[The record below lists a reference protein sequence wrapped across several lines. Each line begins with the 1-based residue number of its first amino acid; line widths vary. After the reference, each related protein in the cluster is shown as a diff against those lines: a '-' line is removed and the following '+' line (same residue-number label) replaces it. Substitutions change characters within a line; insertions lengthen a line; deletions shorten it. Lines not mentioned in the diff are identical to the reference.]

1 MLSQSDQLNQRL
13 SDLFV
18 LALIYLARDYDV
30 ARHGHFQAPRQY
42 DPCILE
48 DLERCGLL
56 RFSPEGSIVCLTS
69 EGCQE
74 ARGVLKFLQL
84 QLGPRVGASLR
95 DIQLA
100 TPMLLAGEA
109 AYGAGPL
116 TTTELVY
123 ALAGVAPRSGRRPP
137 DLTPNILEDPPLDY
151 NRDPYDRRAFQL
163 RVSLSLETGPGYLR
177 SGRECWR
184 TLVVPAG
191 ITFLDLHVIIQLA
204 FTWEDEQP
212 FGFLLTSKRKNLLI
226 GEREACGDVALPQT
240 GMRKIVEERASSL
253 RLNEVFPKTQNAVYR
268 YGTKTNWRHS
278 IALMSTEK
286 GLAELGPQLLDG
298 LGDAP
303 PEWVGSVGEFIE
315 FRKGL
320 YADDHALIR
329 ALSSEGERGYI
340 PFELPTARQRLAGFE
355 AARAAWQGRLGS
367 AAEEDNIPL

>member
-1 MLSQSDQLNQRL
+1 MLKQLNQTL
-13 SDLFV
+13 SDLFILV
-18 LALIYLARDYDV
+18 LIYLARDYDAERRGQV
-30 ARHGHFQAPRQY
+30 QASRQY
-42 DPCILE
+42 DPHTLE
-48 DLERCGLL
+48 NLERCGLL
-56 RFSPEGSIVCLTS
+56 RFSPEGGVIYLTG
-69 EGCQE
+69 EGCRE
-74 ARGVLKFLQL
+74 ARGILKFLQI
-84 QLGPRVGASLR
+84 QLGPRMGASLQ
-95 DIQLA
+95 DIQLE

-109 AYGAGPL
+109 AFGAGPL

-123 ALAGVAPRSGRRPP
+123 ALAGVAPRSGRRAA
-137 DLTPNILEDPPLDY
+137 DLTPNILEDPPFDY

-204 FTWEDEQP
+204 FNWDDEQP

-240 GMRKIVEERASSL
+240 SMRKIVEERASSL

-268 YGTKTNWRHS
+268 YGTKTSWQHS
-278 IALMSTEK
+278 IALTSTEK

-303 PEWVGSVGEFIE
+303 PEWVENAKEFVE
-315 FRKGL
+315 FRNGL
-320 YADDHALIR
+320 YADDHTLIR
-329 ALSSEGERGYI
+329 TLSSEGERGYI

-355 AARAAWQGRLGS
+355 AARAAWQGRLGNVTG
-367 AAEEDNIPL
+367 EDSIPL